1 MTPETQTQEHVTK
14 MLTWSGVA
22 FVALIAFAY
31 IFSLT
36 Q

>member
-1 MTPETQTQEHVTK
+1 MTTQTQTQDHVTK
-14 MLTWSGVA
+14 MLIWSGVA
-22 FVALIAFAY
+22 LVALIALAY